1 MTGRRAAPWAGAE
14 CVAAGVALAL
24 VLHLWMLLAG
34 HISPAVDPGAE
45 APVASAGEHAAAC
58 PSGMSAC
65 RVTAPEDPVR
75 PLPATLLVAALP
87 AALLPRR
94 PHRVEPAATP
104 RDERGPP
111 RSPGPA
117 AVVLLE

>member
-1 MTGRRAAPWAGAE
+1 MAT
-14 CVAAGVALAL
+14 VALAL
-24 VLHLWMLLAG
+24 VFHLWMLLAA
-34 HISPAVDPGAE
+34 HTSPTVDPGAE
-45 APVASAGEHAAAC
+45 EPVASAGEHAAAC
-58 PSGMSAC
+58 PSGMTAC
-65 RVTAPEDPVR
+65 RVTAPDDPVR
-75 PLPATLLVAALP
+75 SLPAILLAAALP